1 MPLGYSASKRMGR
14 ESFCEQSVHDGK
26 EALVELVRHTY
37 NRISQ
42 LGHGF
47 LVLFEFIHNGSK
59 SLRKLLIL
67 DGGQLFLHPW
77 KEQVGFN
84 LVETLQIEYKSHS
97 RPSVAR
103 ADYLPPLWFGSAA
116 PYSRDVRPLAPTI

>member
-14 ESFCEQSVHDGK
+14 ESFCQQSVHDGK

-47 LVLFEFIHNGSK
+47 LVLVEFVHNGSN
-59 SLRKLLIL
+59 SLRKLWFL
-67 DGGQLFLHPW
+67 DGGQLFLHPR

-97 RPSVAR
+97 QPPVAR
-103 ADYLPPLWFGSAA
+103 ADYLSPVWFGSAA
-116 PYSRDVRPLAPTI
+116 PYSRDVLHLAPTT